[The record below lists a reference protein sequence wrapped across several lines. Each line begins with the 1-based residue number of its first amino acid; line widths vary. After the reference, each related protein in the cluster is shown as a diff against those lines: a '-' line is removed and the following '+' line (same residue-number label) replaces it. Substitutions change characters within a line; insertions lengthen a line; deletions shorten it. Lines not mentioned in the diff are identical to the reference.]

1 MGRNTIKMTESEIA
15 QNFLESKLGMRGT
28 FVRTVTRYNGEI
40 DRKAIPN
47 IVTADGLNHL
57 ANRAISDAGSKYNW
71 LAIGTAN
78 YTPHI
83 NSQEI
88 LECDRKVGAVV
99 GNSYELIVVIATWG
113 GAADSVTSNQLEMAG
128 IANHQTSGSGH
139 YLNVANGLSTVLAD
153 SDFLHLE
160 VQVQVGSHNIT
171 QMWLFTVL
179 LDTEFVSRIHLEA
192 DLFAGPLSI

>member
-1 MGRNTIKMTESEIA
+1 MEQNTIEQKIVDD
-15 QNFLESKLGMRGT
+15 FLESQIGLKGT
-28 FVRTVTRYNGEI
+28 FIRTITRADGEI

-47 IVTADGLNHL
+47 IVTADGLNNL
-57 ANRAISDAGSKYNW
+57 ANRAIADTGSKYGW

-88 LECDRKVGAVV
+88 LECDRKAAAII
-99 GNSYELIVVIATWG
+99 GNSFELIVCIATWG
-113 GAADSVTSNQLEMAG
+113 GAADSVTSNQLEMAA

-160 VQVQVGSHNIT
+160 VQVQVGSHNI
-171 QMWLFTVL
+171 
-179 LDTEFVSRIHLEA
+179 
-192 DLFAGPLSI
+192 P

>member
-1 MGRNTIKMTESEIA
+1 MKENISDVSIAES
-15 QNFLESKLGMRGT
+15 FLKRSHAPLQGT
-28 FVRTVTRYNGEI
+28 FVRTITRHNGEV
-40 DRKAIPN
+40 DRKVLPN

-57 ANRAISDAGSKYNW
+57 ANRAVSDAGSRYNW
-71 LAIGTAN
+71 LAIGTAD

-88 LECDRKVGAVV
+88 LECDRKQAAIM
-99 GNSYELIVVIATWG
+99 GNSFELIVGIATWG
-113 GAADSVTSNQLEMAG
+113 GAADSVTSNDLEMAA

-160 VQVQVGSHNIT
+160 IQVQVGSHAI
-171 QMWLFTVL
+171 
-179 LDTEFVSRIHLEA
+179 
-192 DLFAGPLSI
+192 P

>member
-1 MGRNTIKMTESEIA
+1 MKRNISETGIVDEFFDRRD
-15 QNFLESKLGMRGT
+15 QVPLQGT
-28 FVRTVTRYNGEI
+28 FIRTITRASGEV
-40 DRKAIPN
+40 DRKVLPN
-47 IVTADGLNHL
+47 IVTADGLNNL

-88 LECDRKVGAVV
+88 LETGRKQASTI

-113 GAADSVTSNQLEMAG
+113 GAADSQTSNQLEMAG

-153 SDFLHLE
+153 SDFLQLE
-160 VQVQVGSHNIT
+160 VQVQVGSHNI
-171 QMWLFTVL
+171 
-179 LDTEFVSRIHLEA
+179 
-192 DLFAGPLSI
+192 P

>member
-1 MGRNTIKMTESEIA
+1 MEQNTTEQKILDD
-15 QNFLESKLGMRGT
+15 FLENQLGLKGT
-28 FVRTVTRYNGEI
+28 FIRTITRADGEI

-57 ANRAISDAGSKYNW
+57 ANRAVADTGSKYNW

-88 LECDRKVGAVV
+88 LECDRKQAAVM
-99 GNSYELIVVIATWG
+99 GNSYELIVAVATWG
-113 GAADSVTSNQLEMAG
+113 GAADSVTSNQLEMAA

-160 VQVQVGSHNIT
+160 VQVQVGSHAI
-171 QMWLFTVL
+171 
-179 LDTEFVSRIHLEA
+179 A
-192 DLFAGPLSI
+192 

>member
-1 MGRNTIKMTESEIA
+1 MKKNITEAQIA
-15 QNFLESKLGMRGT
+15 EDFLRSSVNIQGT
-28 FVRTVTRYNGEI
+28 FIRTVTRANGDI
-40 DRKAIPN
+40 DRKVVPN
-47 IVTADGLNHL
+47 IVTATGLNNL
-57 ANRAISDAGSKYNW
+57 ASRAVSDAGSKYNW
-71 LAIGTAN
+71 IAIGTAN

-88 LECDRKVGAVV
+88 LECDRKQAALI
-99 GNSYELIVVIATWG
+99 SSSAELIVAIATWG

-160 VQVQVGSHNIT
+160 VQVQVGSHAI
-171 QMWLFTVL
+171 
-179 LDTEFVSRIHLEA
+179 
-192 DLFAGPLSI
+192 

>member
-1 MGRNTIKMTESEIA
+1 MARNTNKTESEIVSD
-15 QNFLESKLGMRGT
+15 FMESKLGINGT
-28 FVRTVTRYNGEI
+28 FIATVTRDNGEVE
-40 DRKAIPN
+40 RKAVPN

-57 ANRAISDAGSKYNW
+57 ADRAVADTGSKYNW
-71 LAIGTAN
+71 IAIGTAN

-88 LECDRKVGAVV
+88 SECSRKQAALISA
-99 GNSYELIVVIATWG
+99 SYELIVAIATWG
-113 GAADSVTSNQLEMAG
+113 GSTESVTSNQLEMAA

-160 VQVQVGSHNIT
+160 IQVQVGSHAI
-171 QMWLFTVL
+171 
-179 LDTEFVSRIHLEA
+179 A
-192 DLFAGPLSI
+192 